1 MRSLLT
7 FLGLSLVLSAFAQSP
22 AERAGSAYQQ
32 QMNGQ
37 LDEAVAGYRALLT
50 EGYRSSDLYFN
61 LALACEQQQRLGFTV
76 LYLEKAQRLA
86 PSDAGIRS
94 YLTQAYGQQADGMPP
109 APTFFLHDWWRQW
122 AALLSPNAWGILAL
136 LLLVMAAVAVGLG
149 THYAKAA
156 AAPAWW
162 LPWQRKWPIVAGIA
176 LPLAV
181 LVLALAWSRQQHLTD
196 RTWAVVVSTT
206 AQIYAAPGNDA
217 NIDAT
222 VNQGLKVKIIDTF
235 KNWKKTELPDGRQ
248 GWILANRMGNV
259 GL

>member
-7 FLGLSLVLSAFAQSP
+7 FLGLSLVLSALAQSP
-22 AERAGSAYQQ
+22 VERAGSAYQQ
-32 QMNGQ
+32 QMKGQ
-37 LDEAVAGYRALLT
+37 LDEAVAGYRALLH
-50 EGYRSSDLYFN
+50 EGYRSPDLYFN
-61 LALACEQQQRLGFTV
+61 LALACEQQQRLGYAV

-86 PSDAGIRS
+86 PSDTGIRS
-94 YLTQAYGQQADGMPP
+94 HLAQAYGQQADGMPP

-122 AALLSPNAWGILAL
+122 AALLSPNAWGVLAL
-136 LLLVMAAVAVGLG
+136 LLLVLAAVAVVLG
-149 THYAKAA
+149 THYAKSN

-162 LPWQRKWPIVAGIA
+162 LPWQRKWPLVVGIA
-176 LPLAV
+176 LPVAV
-181 LVLALAWSRQQHLTD
+181 LALALAWSRQQHLTD

-235 KNWKKTELPDGRQ
+235 KNWKKIEFPDGRQ
-248 GWILANRMGNV
+248 GWILANRMGNI